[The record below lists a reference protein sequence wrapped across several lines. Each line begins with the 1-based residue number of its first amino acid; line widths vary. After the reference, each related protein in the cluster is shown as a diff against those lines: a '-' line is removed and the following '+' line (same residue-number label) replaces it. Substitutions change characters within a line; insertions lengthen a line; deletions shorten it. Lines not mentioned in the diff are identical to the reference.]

1 MSGPP
6 HPAAALLFHEGMLLA
21 PQHFQRL
28 ALRAEQLALLH
39 AAALSPHHWGVR
51 GIELDTAAIPAGLVR
66 VLALDG
72 AMPDG
77 LPVQHRA
84 ERDPPL
90 ELDLSPW
97 KEAASRA
104 PATVHLVVPAGRAIA
119 AADGTPARFEVIE
132 APEVTDEAGTA
143 EPIAL
148 QVLRPRL
155 GLEVTT
161 GPRQRPPSRFVGMP
175 LLRFG
180 FDGHAWTRAAFV
192 PPQLTVAERDP
203 LARLVQDLA
212 RRARERA
219 LSLARQG
226 AREAG
231 GAARAGLQGLA
242 AGLPALEAMLAG
254 GAAHPFALYVEL
266 CRFVGTLS
274 ALAAGQ
280 VPPVPPRYDHDDA
293 LPLFTEIAAL
303 ADQILDRMGRSL
315 IAHRFVDEGDR
326 FSLALEP
333 SWTESRLVVALV
345 GPPGT
350 AESALAHCMEG
361 ALIATRDRSGD
372 LWDLR
377 VRGAP
382 RAPLEAL
389 DDLDVAL
396 PRGAVLFA
404 VEPDRAFVTPGE
416 TLEVWPNQGRH
427 GGGLRPTEILLY
439 ARG

>member
-148 QVLRPRL
+148 QATWGSSSLIRWVFGWWRSPVARIKRSWPKNWARITTLIPRPKIPPRL
-155 GLEVTT
+155 SKNWAALTLSWQ
-161 GPRQRPPSRFVGMP
+161 PRPTRTPSPRPSGV
-175 LLRFG
+175 LNL
-180 FDGHAWTRAAFV
+180 
-192 PPQLTVAERDP
+192 
-203 LARLVQDLA
+203 
-212 RRARERA
+212 
-219 LSLARQG
+219 
-226 AREAG
+226 
-231 GAARAGLQGLA
+231 AAR
-242 AGLPALEAMLAG
+242 
-254 GAAHPFALYVEL
+254 
-266 CRFVGTLS
+266 
-274 ALAAGQ
+274 
-280 VPPVPPRYDHDDA
+280 
-293 LPLFTEIAAL
+293 
-303 ADQILDRMGRSL
+303 
-315 IAHRFVDEGDR
+315 
-326 FSLALEP
+326 
-333 SWTESRLVVALV
+333 
-345 GPPGT
+345 
-350 AESALAHCMEG
+350 
-361 ALIATRDRSGD
+361 
-372 LWDLR
+372 
-377 VRGAP
+377 
-382 RAPLEAL
+382 
-389 DDLDVAL
+389 
-396 PRGAVLFA
+396 
-404 VEPDRAFVTPGE
+404 
-416 TLEVWPNQGRH
+416 
-427 GGGLRPTEILLY
+427 
-439 ARG
+439 

>member
-1 MSGPP
+1 MSTPA
-6 HPAAALLFHEGMLLA
+6 HPVAPLLFHEGMLVA

-39 AAALSPHHWGVR
+39 AAAVCPWYWGVR
-51 GIELDTAAIPAGLVR
+51 GLELDIAAVPAGLLR
-66 VLALDG
+66 ILSLDALL
-72 AMPDG
+72 PDG
-77 LPVQHRA
+77 LAVQHRS

-90 ELDLSPW
+90 ELDLAPW
-97 KEAASRA
+97 QEAATRA
-104 PATVHLVVPAGRAIA
+104 PVTVHLVVPAGRGVA
-119 AADGTPARFEVIE
+119 AADGAPARFAVVETAEV
-132 APEVTDEAGTA
+132 ADEAGTA
-143 EPIAL
+143 EPVAL

-155 GLEVTT
+155 ALEVTT
-161 GPRQRPPSRFVGMP
+161 APRQRPPARFVAMP

-192 PPQLTVAERDP
+192 PPQVTVAERDP

-212 RRARERA
+212 RRSRERA

-226 AREAG
+226 AGEAG
-231 GAARAGLQGLA
+231 GAARFGLQGLA
-242 AGLPALEAMLAG
+242 AGLPALEAMLG
-254 GAAHPFALYVEL
+254 SGAVHPFPLYVEL
-266 CRFVGTLS
+266 CRFAGTLA

-280 VPPVPPRYDHDDA
+280 VPPVPPRYDHDDL
-293 LPLFTEIAAL
+293 LPLFTEVVAA
-303 ADQILDRMGRSL
+303 ADQVLDRMGRSL
-315 IAHRFVDEGDR
+315 IAHRFTDEGDR

-333 SWTESRLVVALV
+333 AWTEQRLVLALV

-361 ALIATRDRSGD
+361 ALIATRDRSAA

-382 RAPLEAL
+382 RAPLEAPEEL
-389 DDLDVAL
+389 DLAL

-404 VEPDRAFVTPGE
+404 VEPDSAFITRGE